1 MKINFMQQNSCF
13 KSNQYQNKTKI
24 AFKGIEEVI
33 KEEGDQWTPNING
46 VAKLER
52 TVSYHPFLDEK
63 VSEYEQRINKTHNS
77 YCNMGIYKRLIATKT
92 LLGEALP
99 VTKEESK
106 RIPYDIL
113 QSMASR
119 LKKSVGI
126 LVGKQEVNPVSADA
140 LHNIGKRI
148 KI

>member
-1 MKINFMQQNSCF
+1 
-13 KSNQYQNKTKI
+13 
-24 AFKGIEEVI
+24 
-33 KEEGDQWTPNING
+33 
-46 VAKLER
+46 
-52 TVSYHPFLDEK
+52 
-63 VSEYEQRINKTHNS
+63 
-77 YCNMGIYKRLIATKT
+77 MGIYKRLIATKT

-106 RIPYDIL
+106 RTPYDIL

-126 LVGKQEVNPVSADA
+126 LVGKQEVNPVSADV